1 MNTAVALLFFL
12 IINYKGFRYALSGG
26 NFTLK
31 ASLKPDREWSFTG
44 REMLILLTLVCA
56 PIAAAPFGQLAVRLL
71 AWILIVLI
79 AFLLTSR
86 QIHFPP
92 AAFYYSLYLTWLLI
106 SLFLT
111 PYRGYGFRVF
121 AKYLLPFLMMMFTAK
136 AAESPNILVKGV
148 KYVFVIFEIVIGYF
162 IVRGLGGSIL
172 FSFWAAEIF
181 WWGPAILDS
190 FSVLLPVIVTAY
202 VIYKDKQY
210 LFLIL
215 LMLLIPMIGYVVRTG
230 LVAIFI
236 SALAMVSFRYK
247 WKALPVLFL
256 VFILGIAS
264 IVFVPKVRHKMFFR
278 EMTATELVNNFD
290 QLSLDDINSNGR
302 LFMWEVLLNRLYL
315 KNPIRGHG
323 IGSTQHDMY
332 EELKEIFGGIDV
344 PHNDYIQML
353 CDTGL
358 IGLSLYLLTIL
369 ALVLHSYSLYNNL
382 SLSMECRYA
391 AFIAGTSICGMAATM
406 MTDNVV
412 NYTMTTLVY
421 PFTFYGIAIA
431 LKHMEMQNVQRNH
444 PTLQQSGH
452 H

>member
-12 IINYKGFRYALSGG
+12 IINYKGFRYAISGG
-26 NFTLK
+26 NFTLR
-31 ASLKPDREWSFTG
+31 ASLKPEKEWSFTG
-44 REMLILLTLVCA
+44 HEMLILLTLVCA
-56 PIAAAPFGQLAVRLL
+56 PISAAPFGQLAVRLL
-71 AWILIVLI
+71 FWILIILL

-86 QIHFPP
+86 PAHFPTV
-92 AAFYYSLYLTWLLI
+92 AFYYSLYLTWLLI
-106 SLFLT
+106 SMFLT

-121 AKYLLPFLMMMFTAK
+121 AKYLFPFLMVMYAAK
-136 AAESPNILVKGV
+136 AVETPKVLIKGV

-162 IVRGLGGSIL
+162 IVCGLGGSIL

-181 WWGPAILDS
+181 WWSPAILDS

-256 VFILGIAS
+256 VFMLGIAS
-264 IVFVPKVRHKMFFR
+264 IVFVPKVRHKMFYR
-278 EMTATELVNNFD
+278 EMTAMELVDNYD
-290 QLSLDDINSNGR
+290 RLSIDDINSSGR
-302 LFMWEVLLNRLYL
+302 FAMWEVLLDRLYL
-315 KNPIRGHG
+315 KNQLCGHG

-332 EELKEIFGGIDV
+332 EELHELFGGLEV
-344 PHNDYIQML
+344 PHNDYVQIL

-358 IGLSLYLLTIL
+358 IGLFLYLIALL
-369 ALVLHSYSLYNNL
+369 SLVLHSFVLYNDRML
-382 SLSMECRYA
+382 SLECRYA
-391 AFIAGTSICGMAATM
+391 AFIAGTSICGMAAAM

-431 LKHMEMQNVQRNH
+431 LFHLEKKNTPQNSF
-444 PTLQQSGH
+444 PLQQTN
-452 H
+452 